1 MNAATQPSELPI
13 SFQNGREMSGT
24 IFFSWQSDRPSSVCR
39 NFIERAL
46 QSAVDRLKADI
57 NVEEAVRENLAVDK
71 DTRNVPGTPPIFE
84 TIMAKI
90 AAASVFVPDLTFV
103 MSTANQS
110 SVSNPNVLI
119 EYGLALRKPGHAQII
134 AVMNDAFG
142 KPTEEDMPFN
152 LRHSKFPITYTLR
165 EGASDEERRDTRKS
179 LANRLESAL
188 RVVFDI
194 LPSKLQRPH
203 TCTLH
208 LRWRPFIRRI
218 WIISE
223 QSRSSLRGGSG
234 EDTK

>member
-1 MNAATQPSELPI
+1 
-13 SFQNGREMSGT
+13 MSGT

-57 NVEEAVRENLAVDK
+57 NVEVAVRENLAVDK

-165 EGASDEERRDTRKS
+165 EGASDEERRIQGNLLQIGSSPRFEWCS
-179 LANRLESAL
+179 I
-188 RVVFDI
+188 V

-223 QSRSSLRGGSG
+223 QSESSLRGGSG